1 MAFCRFSDTFA
12 LFDCTPVENLFIQEY
27 MLRAPGDCVKVYL
40 YGLMQCYHPT
50 QNMSIEVMAKDL
62 GMEVDVVRRAFEYW
76 ERERLVTCV
85 GDNPRTYAYAN
96 LKQMQLTVSDPTND
110 LYTYKEFNQ
119 VLERLFEKKR
129 KLYEQDYRRIYDW
142 IEILALPQ
150 EVVLQLIGFMIDAY
164 GVRFSF
170 DAADKVAQ
178 EWAGAGVR
186 TLEEAEEM
194 TRSSKELR
202 RGLLRVLRKLGQ
214 RRNPSQVEEEYYEK
228 WTQRWG
234 MSVEAI
240 LEACNETIKG
250 TNPSMGYLDAILM
263 RQWQQG
269 NVSKVDME
277 KSREREREQADR
289 VGTVLAALGRY
300 GKPTQEDVR
309 TVESWL
315 EMGFEHAVIVR
326 AAAGVHA
333 KGSTSMEAVEH
344 RLAQWHELGLHTGE
358 ALEMYLDEVRMDN
371 RALAPVFAAC
381 SIDRRIVR
389 ADREMLRR
397 WRDEWKLPEK
407 LWVLAAQYARG
418 SRSPMQVI
426 DKILSDWFAKGIRDE
441 AAARSEH
448 AAHTGDVRTMPAA
461 SGTRPVREVAQH
473 RYGQRTYTKE
483 EDDALFTD
491 LFGDDEAEGGE
502 QA

>member
-1 MAFCRFSDTFA
+1 MAFCQFSDTFA

-27 MLRAPGDCVKVYL
+27 MLRAPGEYVKVYL

-50 QNMSIEVMAKDL
+50 QSMSIEVMAKDL
-62 GMEVDVVRRAFEYW
+62 GMEAEAVRRAFSYW

-96 LKQMQLTVSDPTND
+96 LKQMQLTLSDPSND
-110 LYTYKEFNQ
+110 LYKYKDFNHA
-119 VLERLFEKKR
+119 LERVFEKKR

-142 IEILALPQ
+142 IEILNLPQ
-150 EVVLQLIGFMIDAY
+150 EVVLQLIGYMVDAY

-170 DAADKVAQ
+170 DTADKIAQ
-178 EWAGAGVR
+178 EWANAGVR

-202 RGLLRVLRKLGQ
+202 RGLMRVMRRLGL

-228 WTQRWG
+228 WTRRWG
-234 MSVEAI
+234 MSVDAI

-263 RQWQQG
+263 RQWQKG
-269 NVSKVDME
+269 NKNKADME
-277 KSREREREQADR
+277 KSRESEREQTER
-289 VGTVLAALGRY
+289 VRTVLAALGRY
-300 GKPTQEDVR
+300 GAPTQEDVR
-309 TVESWL
+309 SVEGWL
-315 EMGFEHAVIVR
+315 EMGFEHAVVVR

-344 RLAQWHELGLHTGE
+344 RLAQWHEMGLHTSD
-358 ALEMYLDEVRMDN
+358 ALEAYLETVRADN

-381 SIDRRIVR
+381 TLDRRIVR
-389 ADREMLRR
+389 ADREMLHR
-397 WRDEWKLPEK
+397 WRDAWKLPDK

-426 DKILSDWFAKGIRDE
+426 DKILSSWFAQGIRDE
-441 AAARSEH
+441 ADAQREH
-448 AAHTGDVRTMPAA
+448 AAHAGEVRPAA
-461 SGTRPVREVAQH
+461 AAAGTRPVREVAQH
-473 RYGQRTYTKE
+473 RYEQRSYSRE
-483 EDDALFTD
+483 EDEALFTD
-491 LFGDDEAEGGE
+491 LFADDETEGSE